1 MNAPPPPA
9 SEKWHIL
16 ICNLDA
22 LAVMWRMSL
31 EEGSGK
37 RLTELAGKQG
47 ARYQTIAKYRQV
59 TTTVVERSGG
69 EK

>member
-1 MNAPPPPA
+1 MNVPPA

-37 RLTELAGKQG
+37 RLTELAGRQG
-47 ARYQTIAKYRQV
+47 AGYQTNAKYRQE
-59 TTTVVERSGG
+59 TTTVVEISGG